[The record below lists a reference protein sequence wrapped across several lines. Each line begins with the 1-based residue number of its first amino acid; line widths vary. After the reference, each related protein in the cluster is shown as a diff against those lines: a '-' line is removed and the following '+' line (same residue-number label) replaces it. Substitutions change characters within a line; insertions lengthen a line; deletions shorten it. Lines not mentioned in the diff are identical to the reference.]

1 MIELDNYIVEK
12 LKLNKDIKDI
22 NTYTITKEDEE
33 KVKDIFNSTSRYSVG
48 YDRER
53 CKNLANKCLSA
64 NSCIKK
70 WVTIMIMTN
79 SVPYIYKNTVI
90 SLPGNFGSY
99 FVDRGIDQYN
109 AKAQDFINAYELAKP
124 EELHDLPTK
133 LAAEYY
139 DVIETLLDVIIKNQ
153 KYRIEFNYTDYDSYS
168 KEALEI
174 MKERNGKIALPFE
187 VTYKNKSAKCE
198 IIFIIGGTY
207 YNYRVNDKNFKW
219 SQQFID
225 ELKNEL
231 GA

>member
-1 MIELDNYIVEK
+1 MVGATDEDDGEGGLVPAPSAGEEDMF
-12 LKLNKDIKDI
+12 LSGDG
-22 NTYTITKEDEE
+22 TYKSGGLPMVILSYG
-33 KVKDIFNSTSRYSVG
+33 NST
-48 YDRER
+48 
-53 CKNLANKCLSA
+53 
-64 NSCIKK
+64 
-70 WVTIMIMTN
+70 W
-79 SVPYIYKNTVI
+79 
-90 SLPGNFGSY
+90 
-99 FVDRGIDQYN
+99 
-109 AKAQDFINAYELAKP
+109 QDFINAYELAKP
-124 EELHDLPTK
+124 EELQDLPTK

-174 MKERNGKIALPFE
+174 IKERNGKIALPFE

-207 YNYRVNDKNFKW
+207 YNYKVNDKNFKW

-225 ELKNEL
+225 ELKKEL